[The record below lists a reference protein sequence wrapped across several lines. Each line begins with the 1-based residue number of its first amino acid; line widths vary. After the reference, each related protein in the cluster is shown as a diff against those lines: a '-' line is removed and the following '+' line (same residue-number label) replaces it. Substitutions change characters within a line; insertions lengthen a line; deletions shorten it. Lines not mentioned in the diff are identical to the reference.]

1 MNDYDIFVNYLFSK
15 ADKTSTPLS
24 GTFELTGRCTLD
36 CKMCYIHCKNDDYQ
50 ALKREKSAEWWI
62 EKAREAKNAGTL
74 LLLLTGGEP
83 LVRSDFERIYLEC
96 LNLGFMI
103 SINTNGTLINKEK
116 VEFFKKNP
124 PQRVNITLYG
134 ADGETYEKLCG
145 DYNAYEKVLY
155 AVENLTDAGIAVT
168 LNFTL
173 TEFNKN
179 DMVKVQEY
187 AKKLGLQFRV
197 NSYTFPAVRTSECQK
212 NSIARL
218 SAYEAAKYHFL
229 YMLNNL
235 GESGMKKAVEKY
247 MSGTGG
253 YLLNPCSDMPSGRLN
268 CRAGLSSYWITY
280 DGFMTGCGMMTEPK
294 ISAENFNE
302 AWKFINKKCAGI
314 KISGECLN
322 CPKRKIC
329 DFCAASA
336 YAETGSFSGKP
347 SYACKKAR
355 NYIEACR
362 HYYKADKK
370 NNIYD

>member
-24 GTFELTGRCTLD
+24 GTFELAERCTLD
-36 CKMCYIHCKNDDYQ
+36 CKMCYIHCKDDDYH
-50 ALKREKSAEWWI
+50 ALKREKNTEWWI
-62 EKAREAKNAGTL
+62 EKAKEAKNAGTL

-96 LNLGFMI
+96 LKLGFMI
-103 SINTNGTLINKEK
+103 SINTNGTLIDKEK
-116 VEFFKKNP
+116 AEFFKKNP

-134 ADGETYEKLCG
+134 TSGETYDRLCG
-145 DYNAYEKVLY
+145 NYNAYEKTIS
-155 AVENLTDAGIAVT
+155 AVENLTGAGIAVT

-179 DMVKVQEY
+179 DMVSAQEY

-197 NSYTFPAVRTSECQK
+197 NSYTFPPVRTSEFK
-212 NSIARL
+212 NNSTVRL
-218 SAYEAAKYHFL
+218 DAGEAAKYHFL

-235 GESGMKKAVEKY
+235 GESAMKKAVEKY
-247 MSGTGG
+247 MSGSDD

-302 AWKFINKKCAGI
+302 AWKFINKKCSEI
-314 KISGECLN
+314 KISGECLS
-322 CPKRKIC
+322 CPNRKIC
-329 DFCAASA
+329 DSCAASA
-336 YAETGSFSGKP
+336 FAETLSYSGRP
-347 SYACKKAR
+347 PYACKKAK
-355 NYIEACR
+355 
-362 HYYKADKK
+362 YYLDICKK
-370 NNIYD
+370 IYKYNINF